1 MQQTVDPYLL
11 SAVKM
16 ETSDQMGSR
25 MACGLLI
32 DLASSNPEEVT
43 NLLEIIMPVLFNV
56 IEAEDVEFDIKLLAI
71 GAVGDLC
78 LAAECRF

>member
-1 MQQTVDPYLL
+1 
-11 SAVKM
+11 M

-56 IEAEDVEFDIKLLAI
+56 IEAEDFEFDIKLLAI